1 MAADTALLVIV
12 LFCFFC
18 FLSVRTRKSRLTRSK
33 TSVHYFRVIKSFLL
47 VNPSAI
53 VDLYPPFQLLSLEFV
68 NVKITRLLF
77 SNDSI

>member
-18 FLSVRTRKSRLTRSK
+18 FLSVRTRKASSTRSE
-33 TSVHYFRVIKSFLL
+33 TSVHYFGVIKSFLL
-47 VNPSAI
+47 VNSSAL
-53 VDLYPPFQLLSLEFV
+53 VDSYPPFQLLSLAFV

-77 SNDSI
+77 INDST